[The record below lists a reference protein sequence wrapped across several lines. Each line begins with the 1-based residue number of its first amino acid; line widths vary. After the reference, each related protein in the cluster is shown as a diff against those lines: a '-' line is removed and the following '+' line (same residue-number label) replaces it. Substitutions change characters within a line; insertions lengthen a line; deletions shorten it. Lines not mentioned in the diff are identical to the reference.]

1 MPTHDG
7 EESLYGHAQMITII
21 NSVLRKVG
29 APQTSW
35 DRQVLQEMQELKAV
49 IESLRQ
55 ELRTTAA
62 SDITRDHVPGATDEL
77 DAVVTLTEEA
87 TNRIMNGCDQIQN
100 DIAGL
105 PENKQA
111 QLQEHLIGI
120 FEACTFQDI
129 SGQRI
134 AKVIAALKKIDDK
147 THHMM
152 NVIQTHFPE
161 TATQAPPDI
170 RTGDE
175 ALLNGPQLPGQ
186 GISQDDIDRLL
197 REMGQSESDA
207 YAGMKTL

>member
-1 MPTHDG
+1 MPTHEG

-21 NSVLRKVG
+21 NSVLRKVS

-35 DRQVLQEMQELKAV
+35 DRQVLQEVQALKSV

-55 ELRTTAA
+55 ELRTIAT

-77 DAVVTLTEEA
+77 DAVVLLTEEA

-100 DIAGL
+100 DMADL
-105 PENKQA
+105 PEAKQA
-111 QLQEHLIGI
+111 QLQAHLIGI

-134 AKVIAALKKIDDK
+134 AKVIDALKKIDAK

-152 NVIQTHFPE
+152 NVLQAHFPDS
-161 TATQAPPDI
+161 ATQTQGDV
-170 RTGDE
+170 RTGDA

-186 GISQDDIDRLL
+186 GISQDDIDRIL
-197 REMGQSESDA
+197 REMGQN
-207 YAGMKTL
+207 